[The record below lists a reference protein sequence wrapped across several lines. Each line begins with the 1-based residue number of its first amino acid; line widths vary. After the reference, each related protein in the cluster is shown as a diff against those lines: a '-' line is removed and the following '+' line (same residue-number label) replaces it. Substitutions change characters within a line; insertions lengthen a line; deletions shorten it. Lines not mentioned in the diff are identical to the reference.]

1 MKKLLLIIGAAA
13 IAAGVAYLVVKTV
26 EEIDFDEG
34 DEEELTSSD
43 VESQLLQHE

>member
-1 MKKLLLIIGAAA
+1 MKKLLLVIGAAA

-26 EEIDFDEG
+26 EEIDFEG